1 VARFEIAIRQMP
13 RETPR
18 GAVPAAAIEAA
29 FARIAAS
36 PAFQR
41 SARHLRFLRFLID
54 GVVAGGVPRLKEIVL
69 AVEVFGREAATFDPQ
84 VDPVVRVEARRLRS
98 RLIRYYRNDG
108 ADDPVEISLRAGSYV
123 PTISWRERDT
133 KDAQPS
139 IVVLP
144 FADFTSDR
152 SRDSLCD
159 SLTDEVTDAL
169 TRVSGLKIVAR
180 TSAYQFKDKACDV
193 REIGQL
199 LGVSHV
205 LEGSLQR
212 HENRY
217 RITVQLNRVTDGC
230 HLWSD
235 VLESAADGD
244 LFDVQ
249 ESIARRIVDI
259 LQLHLG
265 DDERADSTSG
275 PLVRRG
281 ESSAEGRDLY
291 YRARYLSRQR
301 SLAGYLKAAELLHR
315 AIRRD
320 PDFAVAHAALGSVL
334 TNYAGFCPMPAAET
348 MAEAKRSAMRALDI
362 DAELGEAHA
371 VLATIVYRYEFDWI
385 TAEKHYLRALRLSP
399 SAPYPHSSYASGL
412 LFHGRFEEAMHE
424 RALAQALDPLDFSLR
439 PLQALLYL
447 QLRKYALAE
456 AEFLV
461 ALEIDPV
468 NLFSVVL
475 LGMTYVCWGKAELA
489 RARFREAAKLA
500 PTLPIGLLGGAMVDA
515 LMGRREK
522 AHKQMSKVLTKFQRD
537 YLPPYQVAMAYA
549 QLDDVEAAIEWLERA
564 ADVRDFNFVGLPLD
578 PTFDKV
584 EHDPRFGALLA
595 RHKLQRMAP
604 PALAELS

>member
-1 VARFEIAIRQMP
+1 
-13 RETPR
+13 
-18 GAVPAAAIEAA
+18 
-29 FARIAAS
+29 
-36 PAFQR
+36 
-41 SARHLRFLRFLID
+41 
-54 GVVAGGVPRLKEIVL
+54 
-69 AVEVFGREAATFDPQ
+69 
-84 VDPVVRVEARRLRS
+84 
-98 RLIRYYRNDG
+98 
-108 ADDPVEISLRAGSYV
+108 
-123 PTISWRERDT
+123 
-133 KDAQPS
+133 
-139 IVVLP
+139 
-144 FADFTSDR
+144 
-152 SRDSLCD
+152 
-159 SLTDEVTDAL
+159 
-169 TRVSGLKIVAR
+169 
-180 TSAYQFKDKACDV
+180 
-193 REIGQL
+193 
-199 LGVSHV
+199 
-205 LEGSLQR
+205 
-212 HENRY
+212 
-217 RITVQLNRVTDGC
+217 
-230 HLWSD
+230 
-235 VLESAADGD
+235 
-244 LFDVQ
+244 
-249 ESIARRIVDI
+249 
-259 LQLHLG
+259 
-265 DDERADSTSG
+265 
-275 PLVRRG
+275 
-281 ESSAEGRDLY
+281 
-291 YRARYLSRQR
+291 
-301 SLAGYLKAAELLHR
+301 
-315 AIRRD
+315 
-320 PDFAVAHAALGSVL
+320 
-334 TNYAGFCPMPAAET
+334 MPAAET

-522 AHKQMSKVLTKFQRD
+522 AYKQMSRVLTKFQRD

-595 RHKLQRMAP
+595 RHKLQRTAP